1 MTSAPANHLPTS
13 VATTDVISGLDAMR
27 GVGAAPAKGFWADA
41 WARVLK
47 RHTAIV
53 ALTWISLIALFAVIA
68 PLVAN
73 GHPLLLREIDAA
85 GKTVRTSSPLI
96 EWLTPTDWLL
106 LGGAVIALPFIF
118 GPGSMS
124 RSARLAIVVVAS
136 VQAGLATALASL
148 LHDDPGGAIS
158 WWATASR
165 WSWAIAP
172 AVVLVVAAVGIVLAF
187 QLAGDRRRHLI
198 AAVIAA
204 AAAALALRFGN
215 QSELVNFARY
225 AELERTGQAI
235 ATYTLIPWSP
245 TQTDTPRYFLEPMT
259 RLGAVD
265 PAARDTPAAGRRFL
279 LGTDTNGFDVLS
291 QLLHACRLSISI
303 GLVSTGI
310 AVIIGVT
317 IGALM
322 GYFGGWLDL
331 VLFRVVEVFM
341 AIPVLFLLIVAAAVL
356 PRNTY
361 AMMAIIGCVTWTSAA
376 RFTRAEFL
384 KLRRLDFA
392 QAATAV
398 GLPLRS
404 ILFKH
409 LLPNGVTPVLVDASF
424 AIAGAILVEATLSFL
439 GLGPDRQAS
448 WGKLLSS
455 ATSSGGAFR
464 WWLAVFPGAAIFLTV
479 LSYNLLGEAMRDA
492 IDPKLRKAAH

>member
-1 MTSAPANHLPTS
+1 
-13 VATTDVISGLDAMR
+13 MR

-41 WARVLK
+41 WTRVV
-47 RHTAIV
+47 RRRTAV
-53 ALTWISLIALFAVIA
+53 AGLAWISVVAFFAVFA
-68 PLVAN
+68 PLIAN
-73 GHPLLLREIDAA
+73 GHPLILRETSAA
-85 GKTVRTSSPLI
+85 GGTVRVTSPLL
-96 EWLTPTDWLL
+96 EWLTPTDWSLLAGAALALPLMILPLRATRPRRLMLLVFAALQVGLTLAIATL
-106 LGGAVIALPFIF
+106 LGDDVAPR
-118 GPGSMS
+118 GS
-124 RSARLAIVVVAS
+124 
-136 VQAGLATALASL
+136 
-148 LHDDPGGAIS
+148 
-158 WWATASR
+158 
-165 WSWAIAP
+165 
-172 AVVLVVAAVGIVLAF
+172 F
-187 QLAGDRRRHLI
+187 
-198 AAVIAA
+198 
-204 AAAALALRFGN
+204 AAALSRWAWLVAPAIVLVPAALLGPTDGRWRRAGAALLAAAVAAGALRFGN
-215 QSELVNFARY
+215 QSELENFARY
-225 AELERTGQAI
+225 AELERSGAAT

-245 TQTDTPRYFLEPMT
+245 TQTDTLRYFLPPMT
-259 RLGAVD
+259 SLGSVD
-265 PAARDTPAAGRRFL
+265 PATAGTPAGRRLFI

-310 AVIIGVT
+310 AVLIGVT

-322 GYFGGWLDL
+322 GYVGGWLDL
-331 VLFRVVEVFM
+331 ALYRVVEIFM

-361 AMMAIIGCVTWTSAA
+361 AMMAIIGCVTWTGAA

-384 KLRRLDFA
+384 RLRHQDFA
-392 QAATAV
+392 VAAQAV

-404 ILFKH
+404 ILFRH

-455 ATSSGGAFR
+455 ATTSAGAFV
-464 WWLAVFPGAAIFLTV
+464 WWLAIFPGLAIFLTV